1 MSFFSGAGG
10 MLGGAAISTL
20 GGILGGA
27 SSNRAARQW
36 QDEQARDTAINRNR
50 MGYALFGKDPFE
62 GLMTAGN
69 YTAGTPE
76 SRDAA
81 YKKFIDSIGG
91 PVTGQMGN
99 ITKDASDMSGGI
111 RNGYY
116 ADTQRL
122 RGAGEDAVN
131 RVQSAYKQGADASL
145 ASYDQAAGGLMS
157 RVKDYGKGQ
166 QAIIDDDAQR
176 LERALNLKSKAA
188 LYGSGMGN
196 STRVA
201 THVTNNALETE
212 RARRKQS
219 ADLADNQVDRETGL
233 GRSILSERTGAQ
245 RQMLQASNDALERGT
260 QNNLGYERSRSE
272 GLTSLD
278 IQNMERQLG
287 LKQGQLQTIMSA
299 ISGTTQGTS
308 TPYIAP
314 YSPTA
319 TGLTGAGNA
328 LAQYSSMQQMLEM
341 MNAMRG
347 GGATGAGNPYQS
359 GNMAGMRANG

>member
-1 MSFFSGAGG
+1 MGGGSPTSSFDWSSLAGPGAL
-10 MLGGAAISTL
+10 LGGSALSTI
-20 GGILGGA
+20 GGIIGA
-27 SSNRAARQW
+27 QSSNRNARLQ
-36 QDEQARDTAINRNR
+36 QDEQAKDTAINRNR
-50 MGYALFGKDPFE
+50 LGYSLFGKDPFE
-62 GLMTAGN
+62 GLMAAGN

-91 PVTGQMGN
+91 PVTSQMGN

-166 QAIIDDDAQR
+166 QSIIDDDAQR

-212 RARRKQS
+212 RSRRKQS
-219 ADLADNQVDRETGL
+219 ADLADAQVDRETGL
-233 GRSILSERTGAQ
+233 GKSILSERTGAQ

-272 GLTSLD
+272 GLTNLD

-287 LKQGQLQTIMSA
+287 LKSGQLQTIMSA
-299 ISGTTQGTS
+299 ISGTTQGS
-308 TPYIAP
+308 NVPFVQS

-319 TGLTGAGNA
+319 TGLTTGGNA
-328 LAQYSSMQQMLEM
+328 LANFGSMQTMLDM
-341 MNAMRG
+341 MNKMRSG
-347 GGATGAGNPYQS
+347 G
-359 GNMAGMRANG
+359 NG